1 MSQAQNSGASCV
13 TPVTTNVPGIS
24 GLSSYTTITQSF
36 VVPAVGGFVS
46 TTFASTAQFVSGQ
59 AVAIGVSTNGF
70 ADFIGIFIV
79 QVGPNNLVSLQLVSA
94 LAAVIGTTVPSGYQ
108 VSAAGIA
115 GQAAYTTTGLT
126 FNVASGLGATS
137 VIFAST
143 AWMAAGQVI
152 LISDPA
158 NSNQFAHYSVYQ
170 ILSNSV
176 ALLTYLGYAGDTT
189 IVGDTVNVNSLV
201 VCSGPQAA
209 IGSLPSAIVDSSGGA
224 AAGVVAVGVGE
235 ALVTIP
241 VSSLAT
247 GLSTSAVTMLNA
259 YVPGFRFSIL
269 QLDFVTTI
277 VGAGAGASQTFNLQ
291 ITGANV
297 TGGVVNPTLT
307 STNTIGKITAGTA
320 VTAANTG
327 GVTDSIS
334 LLMAASGTVFTSGA
348 GYFVLRLKNLDTAN
362 AFASISAVVN
372 SLIGAL

>member
-1 MSQAQNSGASCV
+1 
-13 TPVTTNVPGIS
+13 
-24 GLSSYTTITQSF
+24 
-36 VVPAVGGFVS
+36 
-46 TTFASTAQFVSGQ
+46 
-59 AVAIGVSTNGF
+59 
-70 ADFIGIFIV
+70 
-79 QVGPNNLVSLQLVSA
+79 
-94 LAAVIGTTVPSGYQ
+94 
-108 VSAAGIA
+108 
-115 GQAAYTTTGLT
+115 
-126 FNVASGLGATS
+126 
-137 VIFAST
+137 
-143 AWMAAGQVI
+143 
-152 LISDPA
+152 
-158 NSNQFAHYSVYQ
+158 
-170 ILSNSV
+170 
-176 ALLTYLGYAGDTT
+176 
-189 IVGDTVNVNSLV
+189 
-201 VCSGPQAA
+201 
-209 IGSLPSAIVDSSGGA
+209 LPSAIVDSSGGA